1 MLFVTLPFLLA
12 LWEYNLINIV
22 ERMSVEK
29 KNAYIGVDLG
39 GTNMRAGRIVGDRLV
54 GSGERPDSQGRRGLR
69 GDIGGFDRG
78 DPFRV
83 GRECGSYRYRCA
95 ERGGS

>member
-1 MLFVTLPFLLA
+1 
-12 LWEYNLINIV
+12 
-22 ERMSVEK
+22 
-29 KNAYIGVDLG
+29 
-39 GTNMRAGRIVGDRLV
+39 MRAGRIAGDRLV
-54 GSGERPDSQGRRGLR
+54 AQGNAPTPQDAGGLW

-83 GRECGSYRYRCA
+83 GRGRGSYRYRCA

>member
-1 MLFVTLPFLLA
+1 MLA

-22 ERMSVEK
+22 ERMSVEEK
-29 KNAYIGVDLG
+29 RLYQVDLG

-54 GSGERPDSQGRRGLR
+54 AQERPDSQGRCGLR

-83 GRECGSYRYRCA
+83 GRVW
-95 ERGGS
+95 